1 MLLILIICCKVEL
14 VRGQQAAH
22 LSSLREKLRRE
33 REPPRPPA
41 ALSPP
46 SAGASPRD
54 DTSYERL
61 RCDKRLLEDKY
72 RCLKEKYARLKTDV
86 KVHKL

>member
-1 MLLILIICCKVEL
+1 MEL

-22 LSSLREKLRRE
+22 LSALRDKLRRE

-46 SAGASPRD
+46 STALSPRD
-54 DTSYERL
+54 DMSYERL

-72 RCLKEKYARLKTDV
+72 KCLKEKYARLKSDV
-86 KVHKL
+86 KVIY